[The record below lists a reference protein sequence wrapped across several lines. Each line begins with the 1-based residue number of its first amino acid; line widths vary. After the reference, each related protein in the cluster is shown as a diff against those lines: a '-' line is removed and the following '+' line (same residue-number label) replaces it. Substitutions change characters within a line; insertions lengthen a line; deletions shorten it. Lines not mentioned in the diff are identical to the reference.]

1 MLSSLR
7 EALTPRTS
15 PGTGR
20 LIIALLLIEIIQRT
34 FIFWLSRDFLR
45 TMAQFCGKWE
55 LTSSDANFEEYM
67 KVVGVTE
74 DMRKLALSA
83 LTTGSKLVQQISRDG
98 TKWTVG
104 VITKE
109 GEKAD
114 VFEEGKPTE
123 VSTLDGRKV
132 TAVYTLEGDQLVEI
146 QKGNGFESRNVRK
159 VNGETLTMTLTAN
172 NSVTCA
178 RTYKKV

>member
-1 MLSSLR
+1 
-7 EALTPRTS
+7 
-15 PGTGR
+15 
-20 LIIALLLIEIIQRT
+20 
-34 FIFWLSRDFLR
+34 
-45 TMAQFCGKWE
+45 MAQFCGKWE

-74 DMRKLALSA
+74 DMTKLALA
-83 LTTGSKLVQQISRDG
+83 VLTTGSKLVQQISRDG
-98 TKWTVG
+98 TQWTVR

-109 GEKAD
+109 GEKVD
-114 VFEEGKPTE
+114 VYEEGKPTD

-132 TAVYTLEGDQLVEI
+132 TVVYTLEGDELVEI

-159 VNGETLTMTLTAN
+159 VKGDSLTMTLTAN
-172 NSVTCA
+172 NSVTCV